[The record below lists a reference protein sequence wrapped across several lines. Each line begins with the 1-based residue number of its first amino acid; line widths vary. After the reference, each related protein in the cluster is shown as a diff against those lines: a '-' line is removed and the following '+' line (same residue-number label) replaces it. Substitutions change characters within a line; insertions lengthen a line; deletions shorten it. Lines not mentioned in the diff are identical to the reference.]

1 MAKKN
6 ANPPV
11 KSKTNVP
18 VQKTGSP
25 STIHH
30 PLVHEAT
37 IGNRRRWAAWQ
48 DWLSVLLGIYLA
60 LAYLWIPGAPTALW
74 VTLGVLVTVASLWA
88 GTTASSTLAEFEN
101 GTGVLIPLGT
111 LWRAC
116 RGTYRDVDF
125 LDGWSRIG
133 HPGRDCVVPK
143 PLRPVSDQSTRIS
156 TCIKVQGALAVRR
169 TSGTPRMGTACF
181 MRQNDAY
188 YPL

>member
-88 GTTASSTLAEFEN
+88 GTTASSTLAEFVKMVL
-101 GTGVLIPLGT
+101 GVL
-111 LWRAC
+111 
-116 RGTYRDVDF
+116 VF
-125 LDGWSRIG
+125 LSA
-133 HPGRDCVVPK
+133 
-143 PLRPVSDQSTRIS
+143 LF
-156 TCIKVQGALAVRR
+156 GAHVEERTAMLTSWMVGAALVILAVIASYRNR
-169 TSGTPRMGTACF
+169 SGRSATNPHEYQLA
-181 MRQNDAY
+181 
-188 YPL
+188 

>member
-88 GTTASSTLAEFEN
+88 GTTASSTLAEFVKMVL
-101 GTGVLIPLGT
+101 GVL
-111 LWRAC
+111 
-116 RGTYRDVDF
+116 VF
-125 LDGWSRIG
+125 LSA
-133 HPGRDCVVPK
+133 
-143 PLRPVSDQSTRIS
+143 LF
-156 TCIKVQGALAVRR
+156 GAHVEERTAMLTSWMVGAALVILAVIASYRSR
-169 TSGTPRMGTACF
+169 SGRSATNPHEYQLA
-181 MRQNDAY
+181 
-188 YPL
+188 